1 MLGGHNA
8 VITGAK
14 TPQEAYR
21 GLRKAHSDGFKVFW
35 GTLAVAGITAGAASW
50 FPGYRMPLLVFGFV
64 IAMTALG
71 KLIEMGNLDL
81 MMHQLDYD
89 EERECWRRD
98 AEDPAVARIHELRM
112 PPTTK
117 E

>member
-21 GLRKAHSDGFKVFW
+21 GLRKAHSEGFKVFW
-35 GTLAVAGITAGAASW
+35 GTLAVSGITAGAASW
-50 FPGYRMPLLVFGFV
+50 FPDYRMTLLVFAFI
-64 IAMTALG
+64 IAITALG

-89 EERECWRRD
+89 EERERWRR
-98 AEDPAVARIHELRM
+98 APENPAMARIRELRM
-112 PPTTK
+112 PPTAK